1 MPQTFSSPPKAVP
14 LGKVAAN
21 AVSRRKGYSTAAP
34 HFHRKQTLQMQFPA
48 TTPPVKKASVAL
60 RRVRQTRKFKIIF
73 PLNMARAQ
81 RRPFKIVPRP
91 AGERAQKAPPS
102 GGAGIEQ
109 SEMPERVRAQTT
121 PVKRQFWKIR
131 RFSRIA
137 NLKIYFPLIMR
148 SATRSAFKIVLCPA
162 GERTQKMLP
171 LAGEQIRHTTP
182 RCTEKKGV
190 QSQFSFLP

>member
-1 MPQTFSSPPKAVP
+1 MALLRGEPSQAHYIRQFPRKLFHYAKDPISEGGCDQQKQTGRGRAAHPLSHGLRRASSPKGTPWAMPQTFSSPPKAVP

-34 HFHRKQTLQMQFPA
+34 HFRRKQALQMQFPA

-102 GGAGIEQ
+102 GE
-109 SEMPERVRAQTT
+109 
-121 PVKRQFWKIR
+121 
-131 RFSRIA
+131 
-137 NLKIYFPLIMR
+137 
-148 SATRSAFKIVLCPA
+148 
-162 GERTQKMLP
+162 
-171 LAGEQIRHTTP
+171 LASSKA
-182 RCTEKKGV
+182 RCLRGFVPK
-190 QSQFSFLP
+190 PHP